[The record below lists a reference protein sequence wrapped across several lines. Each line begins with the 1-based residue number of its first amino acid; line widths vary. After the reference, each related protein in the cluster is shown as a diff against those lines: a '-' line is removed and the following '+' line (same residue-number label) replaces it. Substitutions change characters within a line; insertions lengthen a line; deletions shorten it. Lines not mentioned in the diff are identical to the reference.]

1 MICEQG
7 PSAPSSPTSPGGS
20 RLRRPSPLTADAMQR
35 ISLLTAGFDFGKLS
49 PISPSY
55 PTSDLG
61 SSPRSSISVTSNQL
75 GPWTAYRDHHR
86 SSFDLEDGASD
97 IGNHNLLSP
106 GVVFSPA
113 PFSPFSDCCSGADSP
128 YSSYAR
134 SPNLSPN
141 PSTKSLN
148 HFSFDQIRSSSSMS
162 NRHAH
167 LLVPG
172 PSFDQET
179 RERSRS
185 DSDMAPKDEKMDIS
199 QHSTIS
205 VPATTSRSSGQ
216 YKKRLLQKYE
226 EQERKRHRT
235 TKRSTSSPPL
245 SAADSDVDD
254 ADLRSVSR
262 QHTLDDDTG
271 HSPNTETSSATT
283 ILSFHR
289 VDSEPS
295 IPLVKSATSIPEAVQ
310 SMLQGQQQIE
320 EWMQRQIS
328 ALHAATIYNQ
338 VVNTIIK
345 TQNQLP
351 TPDAPKVIAQK
362 AFETEDTIGPV
373 RTGGLW
379 KGSASRGVS
388 PFAPVAAAAAPSKD
402 TVPPS
407 GTHPESVIA
416 GPYVCTSCG
425 QAFSLHDRLA
435 KHIASR
441 HRERSATE
449 EGNKTHKC
457 TVCNKSFGRSDMLT
471 RHMRLHTGSKPYSCP
486 TCGQVFSRSDHLSTH
501 LRTHTGEKPYA
512 CSLCSYTASR
522 RDMISRHM
530 RTHVSGDGSAIG
542 RLI

>member
-1 MICEQG
+1 
-7 PSAPSSPTSPGGS
+7 
-20 RLRRPSPLTADAMQR
+20 
-35 ISLLTAGFDFGKLS
+35 
-49 PISPSY
+49 
-55 PTSDLG
+55 
-61 SSPRSSISVTSNQL
+61 
-75 GPWTAYRDHHR
+75 
-86 SSFDLEDGASD
+86 
-97 IGNHNLLSP
+97 
-106 GVVFSPA
+106 
-113 PFSPFSDCCSGADSP
+113 
-128 YSSYAR
+128 
-134 SPNLSPN
+134 
-141 PSTKSLN
+141 
-148 HFSFDQIRSSSSMS
+148 MS

-530 RTHVSGDGSAIG
+530 RTHVSGDGSAIDISG
-542 RLI
+542 TIASLSLSPSVSPLPPASVPSSPIPPASLSNSPMQHLLTVLNGSHGSLDGVPSTPTLGSGERSAFHQRSPSASHLLVPPVPSFQSLSSPASPTLNRSPSDFLKPVP